1 MLSCPVCSAK
11 LVIVERQGVE
21 LDTCFTC
28 GGFWVDEGELDMLI
42 QREAMAA
49 LALGHKAIAKK
60 RQAKPY
66 DSVDNDVVIL
76 TKPPVQIS
84 PVVSVTKEKKS

>member
-28 GGFWVDEGELDMLI
+28 GGFWVDEGELDTLI
-42 QREAMAA
+42 QNEAMEA
-49 LALGHKAIAKK
+49 LSLGHLQLAKK
-60 RQAKPY
+60 RHAKPY
-66 DSVDNDVVIL
+66 DHVDSDVAIL
-76 TKPPVQIS
+76 SKPSVQIS
-84 PVVSVTKEKKS
+84 QTPKEKKS